1 MTLSQT
7 DPCRLPGW
15 LRVAARAGAG
25 LAWTTAVA
33 ALLVASWTP
42 TVLSRRSGAT
52 KRAGARRLAKRI
64 WARGLL
70 LAVGVRVRVEGR
82 PPPSGTIV
90 VSNHLGYI
98 DIPVV
103 DSVAPTV
110 FVARADLRRWPFLGP
125 LASLGG
131 TIFVDRATKSDVLAV
146 RRRMLE
152 ALARRE
158 RVLVFPEATSTS
170 GATILPF
177 KSALLA
183 DAAARGLPVYWV
195 TLTYRAPGASAGD
208 RVCWG
213 SDVGFVAHLAGLLA
227 LRRVECTVRFGR
239 RPVLAGDRK
248 ELASELRR
256 RMMGAFEPVE
266 VLPNRYPPQGDART
280 GSRSAP
286 PGRPR
291 RRSSPHS

>member
-1 MTLSQT
+1 MSLTVSQT
-7 DPCRLPGW
+7 DSCRLAGW
-15 LRVAARAGAG
+15 LRVLARAGAG

-33 ALLVASWTP
+33 ALLLASWAP
-42 TVLSRRSGAT
+42 TVLYRRSGAAR
-52 KRAGARRLAKRI
+52 RAGARRLAKRI

-103 DSVAPTV
+103 DSVASTV
-110 FVARADLRRWPFLGP
+110 FVARADLRRWPYLGP

-131 TIFVDRATKSDVLAV
+131 TIFVDRATKRDVLGV

-152 ALARRE
+152 ALARRD
-158 RVLVFPEATSTS
+158 RVLVFPEATSTT
-170 GATILPF
+170 GETILPF

-183 DAAARGLPVYWV
+183 DAAARGLPVHWV
-195 TLTYRAPGASAGD
+195 TLTYRAPGASARD
-208 RVCWG
+208 RVCWA
-213 SDVGFVAHLAGLLA
+213 SDVGFVSHLVGLLA

-248 ELASELRR
+248 ELARELRR
-256 RMMGAFEPVE
+256 RMMGAFEPVT
-266 VLPNRYPPQGDART
+266 RYPPRDDART

-286 PGRPR
+286 PARPR